1 MSKKL
6 MIYVLLFAF
15 GTQLFAAIKLK
26 AIYPQSFQ
34 DRMMVE
40 NGIMVVLQEIDP
52 YSATMKVYDSTDPAN
67 LDLLS
72 TMDIPYRSGYAP
84 RLRNSMLY
92 IGLPHTGQLHCYSL
106 LDPANPILSY
116 TYAYYMYDLRDMAFS
131 GGYLLVS
138 TQNGGLRVIDIS
150 DEENPTEIGSYV
162 DGNQLDRVWAF
173 ENIAVVLS
181 YDADAQSAELKV
193 LDISLPAYPN
203 FTGSIALP
211 GYDQYDS
218 IYLSFYRDGS
228 DVYMYMSYSIN
239 NYATRIFSF
248 DTVNIPVQMGSL
260 SDGHRATAYHGDQSI
275 SVSTMKLTVNDMLDP
290 LQPVQMASFS
300 NIGNWQDHEIAIDY
314 PYAYSLGMVAH
325 CFDISDLSS
334 FDLYTD
340 SVDAGNAS
348 SNLRGRDDILYCSD
362 AIIPLNQDGSF
373 SAPLVCQDLAGKAI
387 LAINDQLMYA
397 HGLST
402 PNYGGS
408 LWSMDAPLNPQL
420 LSSFNTTEAKAF
432 LIDNYLLIEEN
443 SSANQTLIYDVSI
456 PTAPLLVSSLVGRF
470 SAAILQGNALWLAHH
485 TGLQI
490 YNFQDPVNP
499 EFISTTSWTKPL
511 RYLPQMTY
519 HNGYLYVG
527 GFFEELR
534 IYDMCDHHNPVYAG
548 TAILPFGYDAV
559 NATPVISSDGELLV
573 STGIA
578 NHLVLY
584 SLADPAAPEYISHL
598 ELPFSMR
605 IGHYYAH
612 RVYIMHD
619 ILLYAMP
626 LPSQTS
632 TLDSI
637 QNPIPVISC
646 GPNPF
651 TGHTTIRVNLSDSK
665 AQYKPEL
672 AVYNLRGQMIK
683 SLSLNPQA
691 GSLQEVL
698 WDGRDD
704 QGMLCAT
711 GIYLLRLSERGV
723 SLALGKVIL
732 IK

>member
-34 DRMMVE
+34 DRIMVE

-193 LDISLPAYPN
+193 LDITLPAYPN

-373 SAPLVCQDLAGKAI
+373 SDPLVCPGLAGKAI

-408 LWSMDAPLNPQL
+408 LWSMDDPLNPQL

-456 PTAPLLVSSLVGRF
+456 PTAPILVSSLVGRF

-490 YNFQDPVNP
+490 YDFQDPVNP
-499 EFISTTSWTKPL
+499 EFIGSTSWNVPL
-511 RYLPQMTY
+511 ASTIIMEYR
-519 HNGYLYVG
+519 NGLLYVG
-527 GFFEELR
+527 GFWGELR
-534 IYDMCDHHNPVYAG
+534 IYDVSDKHTPVYVGNAS
-548 TAILPFGYDAV
+548 LPFSYDFV
-559 NATPVISSDGELLV
+559 RTTPIFTTDGQLLV
-573 STGIA
+573 NTTMA

-584 SLADPAAPEYISHL
+584 NLTDPAAPEYVSHL
-598 ELPFSMR
+598 ELPFSLR
-605 IGHYYAH
+605 VGHYCADQ
-612 RVYIMHD
+612 VYFKNGTM
-619 ILLYAMP
+619 LYAMP
-626 LPSQTS
+626 LPGNTS
-632 TLDSI
+632 TDDPV
-637 QNPIPVISC
+637 QNPIPALSC

-651 TGHTTIRVNLSDSK
+651 TSHTTIRVDISASK
-665 AQYKPEL
+665 APQKPEL
-672 AVYNLRGQMIK
+672 AVYNLKGQK
-683 SLSLNPQA
+683 VKTLSLNAQHR
-691 GSLQEVL
+691 GWQDVR

-704 QGMLCAT
+704 KGSRCAS
-711 GIYLLRLSERGV
+711 GIYLLRLSEQGRSV
-723 SLALGKVIL
+723 ATGKVIL
-732 IK
+732 LK